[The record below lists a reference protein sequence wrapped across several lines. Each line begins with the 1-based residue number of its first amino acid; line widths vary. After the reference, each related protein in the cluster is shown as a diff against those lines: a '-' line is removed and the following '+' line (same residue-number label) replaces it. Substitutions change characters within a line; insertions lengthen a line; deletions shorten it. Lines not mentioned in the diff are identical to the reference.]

1 MEPSTCRRN
10 KYGYCKHGA
19 KCNFRHEEEICNDNN
34 CNIFKCDKR
43 HPRNCKWY
51 QDYGRCKFSSYCKFK
66 HVKLD
71 SIEDLVKKIKQN
83 ENKLDKSIKN
93 IEKQVLEILGKLE
106 AYEG

>member
-1 MEPSTCRRN
+1 M
-10 KYGYCKHGA
+10 
-19 KCNFRHEEEICNDNN
+19 
-34 CNIFKCDKR
+34 
-43 HPRNCKWY
+43 
-51 QDYGRCKFSSYCKFK
+51 
-66 HVKLD
+66 KLD